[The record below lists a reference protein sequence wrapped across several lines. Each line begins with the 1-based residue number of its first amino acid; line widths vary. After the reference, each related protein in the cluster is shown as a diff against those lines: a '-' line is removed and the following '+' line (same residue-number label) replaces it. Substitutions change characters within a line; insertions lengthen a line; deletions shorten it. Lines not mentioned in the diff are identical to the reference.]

1 MDLLEIE
8 REHHKIS
15 AKTGIRQ
22 MTCYIGLLNIDS
34 HSNLL

>member
-1 MDLLEIE
+1 MDLLE

-15 AKTGIRQ
+15 AETGIGLRQ